1 MNLDNRIIRLSV
13 CAALASTLA
22 SPQIAAAQP
31 IILSASD
38 NAVLGWKDW
47 VLITIAAITVDAG
60 NVEPKPYNTL
70 LARNLD
76 SATKAGAVGGDAF
89 QSISPSPL
97 ADERQPRPPL
107 AWRTSL
113 NHRYWCQTM

>member
-22 SPQIAAAQP
+22 SPQIDAAQP

-70 LARNLD
+70 LD
-76 SATKAGAVGGDAF
+76 SVTKAGAVGGDAF
-89 QSISPSPL
+89 QSISPSSL
-97 ADERQPRPPL
+97 ADECQPRPPL

-113 NHRYWCQTM
+113 NHRYWCQQCEE